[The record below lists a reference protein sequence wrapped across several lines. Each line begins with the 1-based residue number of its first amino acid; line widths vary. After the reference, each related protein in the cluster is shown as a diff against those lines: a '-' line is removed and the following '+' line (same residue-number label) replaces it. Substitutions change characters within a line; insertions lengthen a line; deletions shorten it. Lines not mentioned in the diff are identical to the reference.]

1 MCICLLPLKHLNYTL
16 VAVHEDKLRDKLQ
29 KKMPVPVYWESTH
42 EAEDLQRLDH
52 LYTVHYPDPEGKGE
66 HRRSFGGD
74 VIQGTQGS
82 CSTPSIV
89 CMTLQHTYVD
99 IHTCRS
105 LTCLHT
111 KLYRSYCS
119 TPAFQVPLSSVQC
132 LLGMALKEL
141 PYSKQLRN

>member
-1 MCICLLPLKHLNYTL
+1 MDIIFNLVHLCVSCLMSPNPTPASVFCIYSEWSLYVHVCICLLPLKHLNYTM

-29 KKMPVPVYWESTH
+29 KKMPLPVYWEFTH

-89 CMTLQHTYVD
+89 CMTLQH
-99 IHTCRS
+99 R
-105 LTCLHT
+105 
-111 KLYRSYCS
+111 
-119 TPAFQVPLSSVQC
+119 
-132 LLGMALKEL
+132 
-141 PYSKQLRN
+141 YSHM